1 MKIDNINKL
10 KENFNSDGYVALY
23 LFFDDNKIQE
33 IKNELDRYIAEI
45 APTLPTHH
53 IFYEDKSDK
62 STIKNLQQ
70 MFTYD
75 NYFKN
80 LIEESSIQE
89 VASSVLGETAVPK
102 NLQYF
107 NKPAGVGKPTPPHQD
122 GYYFMLKKDN
132 AVTCWLALE
141 KVDEEN
147 GCIHYVKG
155 SHLHEEYRP
164 HGKSEI
170 LGFSQGVTDF
180 GNENDKLNTVSF
192 PGEAGT
198 FLMHNTKTIHW
209 AEGNKSKTRTRK
221 ALGFIYYGE
230 SAEEDKEAHD
240 AYQEKLRKELEE
252 KNLI

>member
-1 MKIDNINKL
+1 MIYDNNNIIKQ
-10 KENFNSDGYVALY
+10 FNDDGYVALY
-23 LFFDDNKIQE
+23 SFFDEDKIQE
-33 IKNELDRYIAEI
+33 IRSELDRYIVDIVPA
-45 APTLPTHH
+45 LPNHH
-53 IFYEDKSDK
+53 VFYEDKADK
-62 STIKNLQQ
+62 STVKNLQQ

-75 NYFKN
+75 NYFKK

-89 VASSVLGETAVPK
+89 IASFVLGETAVPK

-122 GYYFMLKKDN
+122 GYYFMLKKHN

-141 KVDEEN
+141 EVDQEN

-155 SHLHEEYRP
+155 SHLNAEYRP
-164 HGKSEI
+164 HGKSNI

-192 PGEAGT
+192 PGKAGT
-198 FLMHNTKTIHW
+198 FLMHNAKTIHW
-209 AEGNKSKTRTRK
+209 ADGNKSQTRTRK

-240 AYQEKLRKELEE
+240 AYQKKLRKELDE

>member
-1 MKIDNINKL
+1 MNFIEKNL
-10 KENFNSDGYVALY
+10 KQKFDEDGYLAIY
-23 LFFDDNKIQE
+23 SFFEDNKIEE
-33 IKNELDRYIAEI
+33 IKNEIDRYISEI
-45 APTLPTHH
+45 VPSLPNHH
-53 IFYEDKSDK
+53 VFYEDKSDK

-70 MFTYD
+70 MFNYD
-75 NYFKN
+75 VYFKK

-89 VASSVLGETAVPK
+89 VASSLLGEKAIPK

-122 GYYFMLKKDN
+122 GYYFMLKNHN

-141 KVDEEN
+141 KVDQEN

-155 SHLHEEYRP
+155 SHLNQNYRP
-164 HGKSEI
+164 HGKSNI
-170 LGFSQGVTDF
+170 LGFSQGITDF

-198 FLMHNTKTIHW
+198 FLIHNAKTIHW

-221 ALGFIYYGE
+221 ALGFIYYGD
-230 SAEEDKEAHD
+230 SAEEDKDAHD
-240 AYQEKLRKELEE
+240 AYQEKLRKELAD